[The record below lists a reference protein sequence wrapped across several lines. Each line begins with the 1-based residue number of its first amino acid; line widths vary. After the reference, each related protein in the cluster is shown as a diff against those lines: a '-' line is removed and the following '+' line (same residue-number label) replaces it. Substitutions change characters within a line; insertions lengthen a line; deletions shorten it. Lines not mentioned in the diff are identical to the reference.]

1 MTIIKVRKGIN
12 GFRYAICNSQ
22 GNWIGN
28 ASKLSGIHKE
38 YEWEI
43 KHGYIKLVR
52 ELRIYPENKEGIEK
66 IGVNHNAASSK
77 TN

>member
-22 GNWIGN
+22 GDWIGN
-28 ASKLSGIHKE
+28 ATKLSGIHKE

-43 KHGYIKLVR
+43 KHEYIKLVR
-52 ELRIYPENKEGIEK
+52 ELDLYPENKEGIEN
-66 IGVNHNAASSK
+66 IGKNNAANRK
-77 TN
+77 TD